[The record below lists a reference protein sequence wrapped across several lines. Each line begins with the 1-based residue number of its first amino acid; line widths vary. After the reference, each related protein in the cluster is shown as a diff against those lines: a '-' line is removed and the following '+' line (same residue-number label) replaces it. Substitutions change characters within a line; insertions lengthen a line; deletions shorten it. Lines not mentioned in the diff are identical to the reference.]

1 MPSTRLSGT
10 AGSKPKKRS
19 TERESLVKCD
29 ESRLT
34 PVSLRT
40 LGDIPCC
47 NPASRRLGVHWQF
60 YSPIIRSSH
69 RGSRPGAEQ
78 PRRNCGMT
86 IGASRESRLT
96 AHSSPAAPSR
106 RARALH
112 AAQPVVSR
120 RRDRRRVET
129 GNLLDRYRSLAIS
142 SDAAAA
148 AVATMVA
155 LVVRYGVDWPLA
167 YVGISLLV
175 PLLWVGLVA
184 LQRGYGSRFLGTG
197 PEEYRRA
204 GVASLALF
212 TVIAVTSYV
221 LRRDVSRGY
230 VLVTVP
236 TVLIFSLVGRH
247 MLRAW
252 VARLRV
258 TGHGLQRVLVVGRAD
273 SAVAVIDT
281 FRQEPQHGLLAVG
294 ACVPESAG
302 IAVSH
307 VNGVPVV
314 GDPDQ
319 IIEAVDAV
327 EADVVAVVSHPDLS
341 GQSLRRLSW
350 ALEERSV
357 DLVVSP
363 GIIEVAGPRLSIR
376 PVAGL
381 SLLHLERPTLGG
393 ARMLVKTVFDRLVAA
408 FLFVLA
414 SPLLGVI
421 ALAIRLESPGP
432 VFFRQVRVG
441 VTGQRFTMY
450 KFRSMVWDAE
460 QQRSHLT
467 ELDEG
472 NGTLFKIRND
482 PRVTRVGSL
491 IRRFSLDE
499 LPQLINVFRGDMSL
513 VGPRPPLPEEVAGYD
528 DDAIRR
534 LRVRPGMTGLWQVS
548 GRSDLSW
555 EESLR
560 LDLRYVDN
568 WSMALD
574 LSILWR
580 TWRAVVQG
588 AGAY

>member
-1 MPSTRLSGT
+1 
-10 AGSKPKKRS
+10 
-19 TERESLVKCD
+19 
-29 ESRLT
+29 
-34 PVSLRT
+34 
-40 LGDIPCC
+40 
-47 NPASRRLGVHWQF
+47 
-60 YSPIIRSSH
+60 
-69 RGSRPGAEQ
+69 
-78 PRRNCGMT
+78 MT
-86 IGASRESRLT
+86 IGASRENDLAYGST
-96 AHSSPAAPSR
+96 DSAPR
-106 RARALH
+106 RPRPLH
-112 AAQPVVSR
+112 AAPPATAL
-120 RRDRRRVET
+120 RDRGLRSPLGRRGRRPDS
-129 GNLLDRYRSLAIS
+129 GNLLARYRSLAIS
-142 SDAAAA
+142 SDAVA
-148 AVATMVA
+148 AVIATLVA
-155 LVVRYGVDWPLA
+155 LIIRYGISWPLP
-167 YVGISLLV
+167 YVGVSLLV
-175 PLLWVGLVA
+175 PLAWIGLVA
-184 LQRGYGSRFLGTG
+184 LQRGYESRFLGTG

-204 GVASLALF
+204 GIASLALF
-212 TVIAVTSYV
+212 TAVAVTSYV

-230 VLVTVP
+230 VLLTVP
-236 TVLIFSLVGRH
+236 SVLIFSLIGRH
-247 MLRAW
+247 LLRAW
-252 VARLRV
+252 IARLRV

-273 SAVAVIDT
+273 AAVAVIDT
-281 FRQEPQHGLLAVG
+281 FLQEPQHGLLVVG

-302 IAVSH
+302 IAISH

-319 IIEAVDAV
+319 IIEAVDALD
-327 EADVVAVVSHPDLS
+327 ADVVAVVSHPDLS

-393 ARMLVKTVFDRLVAA
+393 ARMLAKTVFDRVVAA
-408 FLFVLA
+408 VLLVLA
-414 SPLLGVI
+414 SPVLGVL

-441 VTGQRFTMY
+441 VAGQRFTMY
-450 KFRSMVWDAE
+450 KFRSMVLDAE
-460 QQRSHLT
+460 QQRSHLA

-472 NGTLFKIRND
+472 NGMLFKIRND

-513 VGPRPPLPEEVAGYD
+513 VGPRPPLPDEVAGYD

-588 AGAY
+588 GGAY

>member
-1 MPSTRLSGT
+1 
-10 AGSKPKKRS
+10 
-19 TERESLVKCD
+19 
-29 ESRLT
+29 
-34 PVSLRT
+34 
-40 LGDIPCC
+40 
-47 NPASRRLGVHWQF
+47 
-60 YSPIIRSSH
+60 
-69 RGSRPGAEQ
+69 
-78 PRRNCGMT
+78 MT
-86 IGASRESRLT
+86 IGASREHDVAHGST
-96 AHSSPAAPSR
+96 ASAPR
-106 RARALH
+106 RPRALH
-112 AAQPVVSR
+112 AAPPSTALR
-120 RRDRRRVET
+120 DRAFRSPLSRRDRRPDPGT
-129 GNLLDRYRSLAIS
+129 LLDRYRSLAIS

-148 AVATMVA
+148 AVATLTA
-155 LVVRYGVDWPLA
+155 LIVRYGLAWPLP
-167 YVGISLLV
+167 YVAISLLL
-175 PLLWVGLVA
+175 PLVWVALVA
-184 LQRGYGSRFLGTG
+184 LQRGYESRFLGAG

-204 GVASLALF
+204 GIASLALF
-212 TVIAVTSYV
+212 TAVAVTSYV

-230 VLVTVP
+230 VLLAVP
-236 TVLIFSLVGRH
+236 SVLVFSLVGRH
-247 MLRAW
+247 LLRSW
-252 VARLRV
+252 ISRLRV
-258 TGHGLQRVLVVGRAD
+258 AGHGLQRVLVVGRAD

-281 FRQEPQHGLLAVG
+281 FRQEPQHGLVAVG
-294 ACVPESAG
+294 ACVPQSAG
-302 IAVSH
+302 VAVSH

-319 IIEAVDAV
+319 IIEAVDTV
-327 EADVVAVVSHPDLS
+327 DADVVAVVSHPDLS

-393 ARMLVKTVFDRLVAA
+393 ARMLVKTVFDRVVSAL
-408 FLFVLA
+408 LLLLA
-414 SPLLGVI
+414 SPVLGLL

-441 VTGQRFTMY
+441 VAGERFTMY

-460 QQRSHLT
+460 ERRALLA
-467 ELDEG
+467 EFDDG
-472 NGTLFKIRND
+472 NGMLFKIRKD
-482 PRVTRVGSL
+482 PRVTRVGSI

-499 LPQLINVFRGDMSL
+499 LPQLINVVRGDMSL

-528 DDAIRR
+528 DDAVRR
-534 LRVRPGMTGLWQVS
+534 LRVRPGMTGLWQIS